1 MGVLMQLDPADRR
14 HHKTLAPPYQ
24 RAGGSGWWVEAVEGA
39 ALDFF
44 FRAKAKTIF
53 WFQVRKIKR
62 SQKNVTKNNSCHPQN
77 R

>member
-24 RAGGSGWWVEAVEGA
+24 RAGGSGWWVEAVVGA
-39 ALDFF
+39 ALHFF
-44 FRAKAKTIF
+44 ST
-53 WFQVRKIKR
+53 
-62 SQKNVTKNNSCHPQN
+62 QKQKHFFGSKYA